1 SPKRTHTREK
11 PYECICV
18 GKSFLAKVLFKS
30 IKYILERKAYECQCG
45 IIELILER
53 NPTNTISVLKPL
65 HITFLSK
72 CINGLILERNLNAV
86 SVVKPLLSQP
96 YSKA

>member
-1 SPKRTHTREK
+1 MNV
-11 PYECICV
+11 IVCV
-18 GKSFLAKVLFKS
+18 LQSFQITVIFK
-30 IKYILERKAYECQCG
+30 G

-65 HITFLSK
+65 HITFFFK
-72 CINGLILERNLNAV
+72 CINELILERNLNAV